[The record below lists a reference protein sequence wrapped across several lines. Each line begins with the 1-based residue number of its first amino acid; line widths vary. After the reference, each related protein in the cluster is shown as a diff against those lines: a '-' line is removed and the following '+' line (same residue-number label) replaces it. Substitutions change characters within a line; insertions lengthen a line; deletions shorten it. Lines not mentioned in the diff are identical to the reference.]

1 MPSNYEVAAML
12 REIADLLE
20 VKGEMPFKINA
31 YREAG
36 RQLEVHPEDVAALAT
51 QGRLRQVPGV
61 GAAIAQKVD
70 EYVSSGR
77 LGFLERLQHEVP
89 PTLVELLRVPGL
101 GPKKI
106 RMLHDQLGV
115 ASIADLEAALRA
127 EKVRDLPGMGAKTEE
142 RLLAEVVRWEARN
155 RRLPIGVARPA
166 AEEVARLIE
175 AGCPDAVGVQPAGSL
190 RRWVDTIGDVD
201 LIAASDRPDAVLD
214 CFVGLP
220 IVKEVLGRGGTKAS
234 VLTYQNLQMDLR
246 VVPAEAYGA
255 ALLYFTGSK
264 AHNVKLRT
272 LCQRRGL
279 TLNEYGLVEEATG
292 RVAANRTEEDIYRAL
307 GMAWVPPELRED
319 LGEIE
324 LAQQDALPRLVEAA
338 SIRGEL
344 HCHSTWSDGHLS
356 IAEMAQAAAARGW
369 EYLAITDHSQSLAMT
384 GLSAEQ
390 VGEQWTEIDRVNAGG
405 GPLRVLKGIELE
417 IRPDGSLDYPDELLA
432 RFDLVI
438 ASVHSGFRQ
447 DRATLTE
454 RMVRAVRNRHVD
466 VIGHPSGRI
475 IGRREPYDVDL
486 DTLLRAAA
494 ESGTA
499 VEINANPERLD
510 LDAPHARTARELG
523 VPVPINTDAHHPDNF
538 ELLRYGVATG
548 RRAWLRPED
557 VLNTRPLAELLA
569 WLNRG

>member
-1 MPSNYEVAAML
+1 VPTNYEVAAVL

-20 VKGEMPFKINA
+20 VKGEVAFKINA

-36 RQLEVHPEDVAALAT
+36 RQLEVHPESVAALAT
-51 QGRLRQVPGV
+51 EGRLRGVPGV

-70 EYVSSGR
+70 EYVSTGR
-77 LGFLERLQHEVP
+77 LAFLERLRQEVP
-89 PTLVELLRVPGL
+89 PTLVELLHVPGL

-106 RMLHDQLGV
+106 QLLHHQLGV
-115 ASIADLEAALRA
+115 ASVADLEAALRA
-127 EKVRDLPGMGAKTEE
+127 GAVRDLPGMGAKTEE

-166 AEEVARLIE
+166 AEEVVRLIQ

-201 LIAASDRPDAVLD
+201 LIAAADQADPVLD

-234 VLTYQNLQMDLR
+234 VLTYQHLQMDLR
-246 VVPAEAYGA
+246 VVPPEAYGA

-272 LCQRRGL
+272 ICQRRGL
-279 TLNEYGLVEEATG
+279 TLNEYGLAEEATG
-292 RVAANRTEEDIYRAL
+292 RVVASQREQDVYEAL

-324 LAQQDALPRLVEAA
+324 LAQQDALPRLVDATA
-338 SIRGEL
+338 IRGEL
-344 HCHSTWSDGHLS
+344 HCHSTWSDGHLP
-356 IAEMAQAAAARGW
+356 IAGMAQAAAAHGW
-369 EYLAITDHSQSLAMT
+369 EYLAITDHSRSLAMS
-384 GLSAEQ
+384 GLSPEQ
-390 VGEQWTEIDRVNAGG
+390 VRAQWDEIDRLNAER
-405 GPLRVLKGIELE
+405 GPLRILKGIELE

-432 RFDLVI
+432 GFDLVI
-438 ASVHSGFRQ
+438 ASLHSGFRQ

-454 RMVRAVRNRHVD
+454 RLVRAARNRHVD

-486 DTLLRAAA
+486 EAVLRAAA

-499 VEINANPERLD
+499 VEINAHPDRLD
-510 LDAPHARTARELG
+510 LDAAHARTARELG
-523 VPVPINTDAHHPDNF
+523 VLVPINTDAHHPDNF

-557 VLNTRPLAELLA
+557 VLNARPLDELLA
-569 WLNRG
+569 RLRRD